1 MNNVLCIF
9 PKDCTTE
16 FLNPV
21 YEEIISIYTAK
32 GLLGDPTEDDE
43 YLEKLSYEA
52 SRADSIIFL
61 GHGSSKSLYGLNF
74 NEIICKENENIDIF
88 RGKRII
94 LFACKSIDFIRHF
107 KFNNAIGF
115 GLMPTS
121 TFDTQP
127 GKIFHNLPI
136 GELSV
141 EDLGYIQDCIVRIWQ
156 NSLRE
161 SDIFEVR
168 KFYNSFSF
176 HTNVEI
182 VNCLLNN
189 KSSTNYRLVA
199 DVLYYLKEDMDYVP

>member
-16 FLNPV
+16 FLSPV
-21 YEEIISIYTAK
+21 YKSIVSAYSAT
-32 GLLGDPTEDDE
+32 GLLGDPTVDDD
-43 YLEKLSYEA
+43 YLEKLDSEA
-52 SRADSIIFL
+52 SQADSIIFI
-61 GHGSSKSLYGLNF
+61 GHGSSRALYGINF
-74 NEIICKENENIDIF
+74 NEIICEENENIEIF

-121 TFDTQP
+121 TFDIQP
-127 GKIFHNLPI
+127 GKSFHNLPI

-141 EDLGYIQDCIVRIWQ
+141 EDLDYIRCCIVRIWQ
-156 NSLRE
+156 NSLSE
-161 SDIFEVR
+161 SDIFDVR

-182 VNCLLNN
+182 VNCLLNH
-189 KSSTNYRLVA
+189 KSFPNYRLIA

>member
-16 FLNPV
+16 FLSPV
-21 YEEIISIYTAK
+21 YKSIVSAYSAT
-32 GLLGDPTEDDE
+32 GLLGDPTVDDD
-43 YLEKLSYEA
+43 YLEKLDSEA
-52 SRADSIIFL
+52 SQADSIIFI
-61 GHGSSKSLYGLNF
+61 GHGSSRALYGINF
-74 NEIICKENENIDIF
+74 NEIICEENENIEIF

-121 TFDTQP
+121 TFDIQP
-127 GKIFHNLPI
+127 GKSFHNLPI

-141 EDLGYIQDCIVRIWQ
+141 EDLDYIRGCIVRIWQ
-156 NSLRE
+156 NSLSE
-161 SDIFEVR
+161 SDIFDVR

-182 VNCLLNN
+182 VNCLLKH
-189 KSSTNYRLVA
+189 KSSPNYRLIA

>member
-16 FLNPV
+16 FLSPV
-21 YEEIISIYTAK
+21 YKSIVSAYSAT
-32 GLLGDPTEDDE
+32 GLLDDPTVDDD
-43 YLEKLSYEA
+43 YLEKLDSEA
-52 SRADSIIFL
+52 SQADSIIFI
-61 GHGSSKSLYGLNF
+61 GHGSSRALYGINF
-74 NEIICKENENIDIF
+74 NEIICEENENIEIF
-88 RGKRII
+88 RGKRVI

-121 TFDTQP
+121 TFDIQP
-127 GKIFHNLPI
+127 DKSFHNLPI

-141 EDLGYIQDCIVRIWQ
+141 EDLDYIRCCIVRIWQ
-156 NSLRE
+156 NSLSE
-161 SDIFEVR
+161 SDIFDVR

-182 VNCLLNN
+182 VNCLLNH
-189 KSSTNYRLVA
+189 KSAPNYRLIS
-199 DVLYYLKEDMDYVP
+199 DVLYYMKEDMDYIQ

>member
-21 YEEIISIYTAK
+21 YEDIISIYTAK

-43 YLEKLSYEA
+43 YLEKLSSEA

-88 RGKRII
+88 RG
-94 LFACKSIDFIRHF
+94 
-107 KFNNAIGF
+107 
-115 GLMPTS
+115 
-121 TFDTQP
+121 
-127 GKIFHNLPI
+127 
-136 GELSV
+136 
-141 EDLGYIQDCIVRIWQ
+141 LGYIRDCIVRIWQ

-182 VNCLLNN
+182 VNCLLNH
-189 KSSTNYRLVA
+189 KSSSNYRLVA

>member
-43 YLEKLSYEA
+43 YLEKLSSEA
-52 SRADSIIFL
+52 SRADSIVFL

-74 NEIICKENENIDIF
+74 NEIICEENENIDIF

-107 KFNNAIGF
+107 NFFSHIVDGIAQLTDFIF
-115 GLMPTS
+115 I
-121 TFDTQP
+121 
-127 GKIFHNLPI
+127 KIMVNSSI
-136 GELSV
+136 VISV
-141 EDLGYIQDCIVRIWQ
+141 
-156 NSLRE
+156 
-161 SDIFEVR
+161 SDHSGGIIDI
-168 KFYNSFSF
+168 
-176 HTNVEI
+176 TN
-182 VNCLLNN
+182 
-189 KSSTNYRLVA
+189 
-199 DVLYYLKEDMDYVP
+199 